1 MRAAPTGGNLEIL
14 ANLLPKHHTLPET
27 HTHTHTH
34 THVCPLCLC
43 FLLCKRTLGSAALL
57 ASLTVELRVEHR
69 LRKS

>member
-34 THVCPLCLC
+34 THTSVLSASASSSVRGPL
-43 FLLCKRTLGSAALL
+43 ALRL
-57 ASLTVELRVEHR
+57 FWLHLRLNSELNTG
-69 LRKS
+69 